1 MKKKPDAAPA
11 PKNPIG
17 AKLAAQRRKKK
28 LSLEELAEKTG
39 LKEDDLV
46 GCIGD
51 YHAVIVR
58 SATKITRKVIEA
70 GESGVVFP
78 PVGDI
83 LKISRAL
90 TVDPGQ
96 LLGSPAKDPDERKK
110 RRIDDFNKRASSYL
124 YTILTPQA
132 MNKHLRAFR
141 VVIPPGAEHPK
152 ISYQHEGE
160 EFIYVLEGTLEIT
173 VGRKKHALKQHDAL
187 HFDSGITHALKNP
200 GAKECVLVV
209 TVYTP

>member
-28 LSLEELAEKTG
+28 LSLEVLAEKTG
-39 LKEDDLV
+39 LKVRDL
-46 GCIGD
+46 
-51 YHAVIVR
+51 
-58 SATKITRKVIEA
+58 EA
-70 GESGVVFP
+70 IESGVVFP